1 MSLAAFRRGAAAA
14 ALALPLV
21 TLSAAPALADDHG
34 HDGHSG
40 SGDSVTVMMNP
51 MKGEDAEGTA
61 TLTKTDDGGL
71 RVKIEVSDM
80 VPGQP
85 HAQHIHGDTS
95 GTNFTCPGPERDEDG
110 DGFLTTE
117 EGLPDYG
124 GVFISLTTKGDTSA
138 KSGLAVDRM
147 PVADD
152 DGNLSYER
160 TLDADELPEGTL
172 DNLENLHIVQHGVD
186 ANDNDEYDEEGLGV
200 STFAESLGVEGIP
213 EEATNPATC
222 GMVTPSGGVETGGAD
237 QAQLGSAGLVGSGAA
252 LLAAAGALFVV
263 RRRVA
268 GSQAS

>member
-1 MSLAAFRRGAAAA
+1 MTVRAFRRGAAVA
-14 ALALPLV
+14 ALALPL
-21 TLSAAPALADDHG
+21 TMLAAAPAFAHG
-34 HDGHSG
+34 HGHGNG
-40 SGDSVTVMMNP
+40 SHSESVTISMNP

-71 RVKIEVSDM
+71 RVKINVSDM

-95 GTNFTCPGPERDEDG
+95 GKDFFCPGPERDEDG

-124 GVFISLTTKGDTSA
+124 NVFISLTTKGDTSP

-160 TLDADELPEGTL
+160 TLSADALPEGTL
-172 DNLENLHIVQHGVD
+172 EHLENLHIVQHGVD
-186 ANDNDEYDEEGLGV
+186 ANDNDEYDMEGLGE
-200 STFAESLGVEGIP
+200 SSFAKSLGVEDIP

-222 GMVTPSGGVETGGAD
+222 GMVTPSGGVDTGGAD
-237 QAQLGSAGLVGSGAA
+237 QAGLNQAGLVGGGV
-252 LLAAAGALFVV
+252 LLLTAAGTAFVV
-263 RRRVA
+263 RRRLA
-268 GSQAS
+268 TTSA